1 MLLHIF
7 FSLQNVTPKKPAEE
21 TALISDVVA
30 DSPHKVTY
38 IIGFSLLD
46 FFQRESCLKFPD
58 ILGFLPVV
66 VSWLFC
72 ENSVEVELAVD
83 SYEVTLMS
91 CQNSFNR
98 YFHLGTMLYIQ

>member
-46 FFQRESCLKFPD
+46 FFKEKAVSNFQTFLVSCL
-58 ILGFLPVV
+58 L
-66 VSWLFC
+66 
-72 ENSVEVELAVD
+72 
-83 SYEVTLMS
+83 
-91 CQNSFNR
+91 
-98 YFHLGTMLYIQ
+98 

>member
-1 MLLHIF
+1 M
-7 FSLQNVTPKKPAEE
+7 QNVTPKKPAEE

-46 FFQRESCLKFPD
+46 FFKESCLKFPD

-72 ENSVEVELAVD
+72 ENSVEVELALD
-83 SYEVTLMS
+83 SYTLMS
-91 CQNSFNR
+91 CQNFFNR
-98 YFHLGTMLYIQ
+98 YFQLK